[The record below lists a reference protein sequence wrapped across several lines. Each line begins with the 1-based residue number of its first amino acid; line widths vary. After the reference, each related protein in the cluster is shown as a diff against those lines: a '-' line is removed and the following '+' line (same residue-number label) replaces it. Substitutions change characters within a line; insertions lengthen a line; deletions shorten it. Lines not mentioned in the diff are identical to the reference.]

1 MSVFK
6 APLRVWS
13 KIINGQVRVADVVRI
28 YLLHRMQTFPTG
40 IYNPTIQTSMNQ
52 PPRLPLDVLR
62 ETLNHLDAKDLLKC
76 QQVSSDL
83 RLLVQNSN
91 ELQLRMHLE
100 EHGIQPASRNA
111 TTDSGA
117 NPHTE
122 LEKLRGI
129 EARMAEG
136 DFGSSDQKRQSLRL
150 REGNCEAM
158 HLITMANGFLFTPWG
173 YRNSVD
179 GMVGIA
185 QYRLDDLSFPPKILQ
200 FEQSIRHY
208 QVDPAEGILLVVFL
222 DDE

>member
-1 MSVFK
+1 M
-6 APLRVWS
+6 
-13 KIINGQVRVADVVRI
+13 
-28 YLLHRMQTFPTG
+28 
-40 IYNPTIQTSMNQ
+40 NP

-62 ETLNHLDAKDLLKC
+62 ETLNHLETKDLLKC

-100 EHGIQPASRNA
+100 EHGIQSASGKASTYPRL
-111 TTDSGA
+111 D
-117 NPHTE
+117 PEKE
-122 LEKLRGI
+122 LARLRGA
-129 EARMAEG
+129 EARLVEG

-185 QYRLDDLSFPPKILQ
+185 QYRLDDLSLPPKILQ

>member
-1 MSVFK
+1 
-6 APLRVWS
+6 
-13 KIINGQVRVADVVRI
+13 
-28 YLLHRMQTFPTG
+28 MQNFPAG
-40 IYNPTIQTSMNQ
+40 IYNPSIQTSMNQ

-62 ETLNHLDAKDLLKC
+62 ETLNHLETKDLLKC

-100 EHGIQPASRNA
+100 ENGMQPASGDA
-111 TTDSGA
+111 TTYSRS
-117 NPHTE
+117 NPQKE
-122 LEKLRGI
+122 LERLRGI
-129 EARMAEG
+129 ETRLMEG

-185 QYRLDDLSFPPKILQ
+185 QYRLDDLTLPPKILQ